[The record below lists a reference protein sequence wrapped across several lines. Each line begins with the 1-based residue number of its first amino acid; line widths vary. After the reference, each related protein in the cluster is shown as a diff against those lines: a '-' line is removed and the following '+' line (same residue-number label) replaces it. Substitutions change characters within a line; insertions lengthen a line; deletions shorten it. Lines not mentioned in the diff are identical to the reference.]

1 MGLAIQCK
9 TMLFLP
15 FCRHTEESLGSFQ
28 EESTHRCRSFQ
39 HSCSVAWQQVK
50 HHVNSVNDR
59 KDSKFW
65 SNIRRS
71 NQHVEIGD
79 CSKHA
84 LHSWSKLAHG
94 QHIPQLSTTKRN
106 EIDFSRAPDR
116 GGSRCLVVVS
126 RQIVKRRGQVALG
139 FRSHLGSL
147 QRIRRYWKLDKLGQH
162 VTGCLMALLCFT
174 DP

>member
-1 MGLAIQCK
+1 MGLSIQCK

-50 HHVNSVNDR
+50 KHVMFHSCSVNDR

-94 QHIPQLSTTKRN
+94 QHLSTYSTTFHNETQRN
-106 EIDFSRAPDR
+106 
-116 GGSRCLVVVS
+116 
-126 RQIVKRRGQVALG
+126 ALG
-139 FRSHLGSL
+139 MISPEPLTEAARDVSS
-147 QRIRRYWKLDKLGQH
+147 
-162 VTGCLMALLCFT
+162 
-174 DP
+174 